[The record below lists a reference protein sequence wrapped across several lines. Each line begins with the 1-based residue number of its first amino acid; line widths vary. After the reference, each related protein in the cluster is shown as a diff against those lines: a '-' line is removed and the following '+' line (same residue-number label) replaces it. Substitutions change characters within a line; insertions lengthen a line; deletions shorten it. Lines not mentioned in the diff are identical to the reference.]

1 MGAGHSA
8 KTRRRPYG
16 GNVSGYADSS
26 LSLEVP
32 TRVLPR
38 VQHQDHSDHG
48 LAHSLLRPSCERWF
62 HECRKPR
69 PASSRVPRQ
78 GSPPTSFRIEAASP
92 LKRRS
97 KGLSCV
103 RGNLHAQFL
112 EGRIPAMGSG
122 YSVNLFRCDL
132 NSYGDECL
140 VKGADRS
147 SHRTYPTRQS
157 GEVTNCSGTLGQ
169 WTPLAR
175 VASEPRGNGAS
186 ASSEAE
192 VGLGCMDS
200 MVSICKLLQAS

>member
-1 MGAGHSA
+1 MTGLRSQRSMKRGSTPHPLPVSHASKKASATSVIDVVPGIMMVSSVSEWRLQCAGLNRHEA
-8 KTRRRPYG
+8 E
-16 GNVSGYADSS
+16 DESS
-26 LSLEVP
+26 L
-32 TRVLPR
+32 
-38 VQHQDHSDHG
+38 
-48 LAHSLLRPSCERWF
+48 
-62 HECRKPR
+62 
-69 PASSRVPRQ
+69 
-78 GSPPTSFRIEAASP
+78 
-92 LKRRS
+92 
-97 KGLSCV
+97 
-103 RGNLHAQFL
+103 
-112 EGRIPAMGSG
+112 
-122 YSVNLFRCDL
+122 RCDL

-157 GEVTNCSGTLGQ
+157 GEVTSCSGTLGQ

>member
-1 MGAGHSA
+1 LNKA
-8 KTRRRPYG
+8 
-16 GNVSGYADSS
+16 
-26 LSLEVP
+26 
-32 TRVLPR
+32 
-38 VQHQDHSDHG
+38 
-48 LAHSLLRPSCERWF
+48 
-62 HECRKPR
+62 
-69 PASSRVPRQ
+69 ASSFFQ
-78 GSPPTSFRIEAASP
+78 GGVIECSS
-92 LKRRS
+92 RM
-97 KGLSCV
+97 KGNFQV
-103 RGNLHAQFL
+103 RFL
-112 EGRIPAMGSG
+112 EGRPPAMGAG
-122 YSVNLFRCDL
+122 YSACDL